1 MEFSKFIQ
9 RLRNRFSTLL
19 IDALRIQLSLVG
31 VMGIEDFDQIRNRI
45 KFKYNSDS
53 HYSELKQVEL
63 MREKLSIAAGMEPY
77 IGRYFSNSYIRK
89 EVFGMSEESEA
100 RNLIEIQNELKTGE
114 IAVPEEPEDLE
125 GKDK

>member
-1 MEFSKFIQ
+1 
-9 RLRNRFSTLL
+9 
-19 IDALRIQLSLVG
+19 
-31 VMGIEDFDQIRNRI
+31 MGIEDFDQIRNRI

-89 EVFGMSEESEA
+89 EVFGLTESEIS
-100 RNLIEIQNELKTGE
+100 RNFAEIQQEMQTGE
-114 IAVPEEPEDLE
+114 IQPPQPEETGEQQ
-125 GKDK
+125 

>member
-1 MEFSKFIQ
+1 
-9 RLRNRFSTLL
+9 
-19 IDALRIQLSLVG
+19 
-31 VMGIEDFDQIRNRI
+31 
-45 KFKYNSDS
+45 
-53 HYSELKQVEL
+53 